1 MDYDFSV
8 RFTRSGRVIQ
18 KPIVLHDADI
28 SDPETQDGVYVD
40 KESSPTFQGIFPLL
54 IVERSHI
61 YVTLCSSNFQTNES
75 ELETFPE
82 VLLKMGLVLMPQYSI
97 AVCCKWGFKVISP
110 AGKPGLFYDFIFY
123 DAKNLIVED
132 PLFFQMENY
141 VLKQCETLPKP
152 NRLRGCPPL
161 SEKDLKSSGRGAYDS
176 RTDAWYDNRH
186 VLATSTYIGVK
197 PKTAVR
203 RWEDRRRKKLYK
215 RRSKRCLE
223 QAQAQSFT
231 CQATPAV
238 TTNGKTTDQLTSQQ
252 KWQRIK
258 LATGQKSHK
267 FEEDADC
274 GLHQPHACAI
284 NAVFTNA

>member
-1 MDYDFSV
+1 M
-8 RFTRSGRVIQ
+8 
-18 KPIVLHDADI
+18 
-28 SDPETQDGVYVD
+28 
-40 KESSPTFQGIFPLL
+40 GILSCGT
-54 IVERSHI
+54 IR
-61 YVTLCSSNFQTNES
+61 
-75 ELETFPE
+75 
-82 VLLKMGLVLMPQYSI
+82 
-97 AVCCKWGFKVISP
+97 
-110 AGKPGLFYDFIFY
+110 
-123 DAKNLIVED
+123 
-132 PLFFQMENY
+132 
-141 VLKQCETLPKP
+141 P

-176 RTDAWYDNRH
+176 ITDAWYDNRH

-203 RWEDRRRKKLYK
+203 RWEDRRRKSLISCIFFK
-215 RRSKRCLE
+215 
-223 QAQAQSFT
+223 
-231 CQATPAV
+231 ATPAV

>member
-1 MDYDFSV
+1 M
-8 RFTRSGRVIQ
+8 
-18 KPIVLHDADI
+18 
-28 SDPETQDGVYVD
+28 
-40 KESSPTFQGIFPLL
+40 GILSCGT
-54 IVERSHI
+54 IR
-61 YVTLCSSNFQTNES
+61 
-75 ELETFPE
+75 
-82 VLLKMGLVLMPQYSI
+82 
-97 AVCCKWGFKVISP
+97 
-110 AGKPGLFYDFIFY
+110 
-123 DAKNLIVED
+123 
-132 PLFFQMENY
+132 
-141 VLKQCETLPKP
+141 P

-203 RWEDRRRKKLYK
+203 K
-215 RRSKRCLE
+215 
-223 QAQAQSFT
+223 T
-231 CQATPAV
+231 ATPAV